1 MPPAGVQGRRPPL
14 GVLVA
19 TWGPGGNLPPLLA
32 AGQLLRARGHHVEV
46 LASGATRP
54 EAERAGFTT
63 LAYARAPDPDVR
75 IPFERQAEALMA
87 VAAGVDVA
95 LDTYDRLAA
104 RRADFAV
111 VDCMLPAA
119 AAAAAAAGTPAASL
133 VHFLYGPARR
143 LMVHGDTSWT
153 TDLATLNATRGALGV
168 APLRGGLAA
177 WESCE
182 LVLVTAP
189 RWLDVDA
196 GFPEHV
202 VHAGPLGVR
211 RPSAERRSAS
221 RPPRV
226 LLSFSTTVMDGQL
239 AAIRSACAAVAGT
252 GARGVLTLGDVVPRE
267 AVDPP
272 PDIDVR
278 EWADHDELLPECAA
292 VVTHAGLGTTLRAL
306 AHGLPLVMLPFGRDQ
321 HVNAARVAELG
332 AGVRLP
338 ADAAPDEI
346 RAALT
351 TVLTEARFASSAGR
365 LAERLAA
372 DRADRHAADALE
384 RAARQS

>member
-1 MPPAGVQGRRPPL
+1 MEGRRSPL
-14 GVLVA
+14 RVIVA
-19 TWGPGGNLPPLLA
+19 TWGSGGNLPPLLA
-32 AGQLLRARGHHVEV
+32 AAGLLRARGHHVEV

-54 EAERAGFTT
+54 EAERAGFAT
-63 LAYARAPDPDVR
+63 LPYERAPDPDVS
-75 IPFERQAEALMA
+75 IAFERQAEALMA
-87 VAAGVDVA
+87 AAAGVDVA
-95 LDTYDRLAA
+95 LDTYHWLAS
-104 RRADFAV
+104 RRADLAV

-153 TDLATLNATRGALGV
+153 TDLATLNATRRALGL
-168 APLRGGLAA
+168 APLSGGLAA

-189 RWLDVDA
+189 RWLDVDV

-211 RPSAERRSAS
+211 RPGAQRPSAW

-226 LLSFSTTVMDGQL
+226 LLAFSTTVMDAQV

-252 GARGVLTLGDVVPRE
+252 GARGVLTLGGAVPAE
-267 AVDPP
+267 AVQPP
-272 PDIDVR
+272 SGIDVR

-306 AHGLPLVMLPFGRDQ
+306 AHGLPLVMLPLGRDQ

-332 AGVRLP
+332 AGIRLP
-338 ADAAPDEI
+338 ADAAPRQI

-351 TVLTEARFASSAGR
+351 TVFTDARFASCAAR

-372 DRADRHAADALE
+372 DRPDRHAADALE
-384 RAARQS
+384 RAARRS